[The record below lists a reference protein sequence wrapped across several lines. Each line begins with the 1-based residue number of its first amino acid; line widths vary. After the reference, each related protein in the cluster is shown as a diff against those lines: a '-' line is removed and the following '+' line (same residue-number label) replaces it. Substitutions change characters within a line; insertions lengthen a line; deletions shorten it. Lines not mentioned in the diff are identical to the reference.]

1 MINVGLGIVIAA
13 GTQRKSR
20 PMPCLRHCCGALPA
34 GLPGTKSGVP
44 SWRCAPLPVPYRSL
58 MKPPTYLSFHA
69 VVSFVLFPVRARG
82 LLQKKMASTLI
93 KIGDL
98 AVWIVGQVRLLLLVF
113 PAALLQCYCVCHCCC
128 RPGWAICVSVGH
140 SQFSVTARCC
150 LVYLWHQVVHSA
162 NKVPKLPHPFVFH
175 THFLHFGRCACCH
188 SRVPTRIFRAPV
200 TPIRPCERMHQW
212 RTT

>member
-1 MINVGLGIVIAA
+1 M
-13 GTQRKSR
+13 
-20 PMPCLRHCCGALPA
+20 PA
-34 GLPGTKSGVP
+34 GLQGTKAGTS

-140 SQFSVTARCC
+140 HQFSVTARCC
-150 LVYLWHQVVHSA
+150 LVDLCCIMWFIQPTKSQSC
-162 NKVPKLPHPFVFH
+162 PIRSFLH

-188 SRVPTRIFRAPV
+188 SRVPTRTFRAPV